1 VASRPKYSQAS
12 LTVEIVGGVNSFTFE
27 PSKKKFKIIE
37 MKFQTDVMGN
47 ATIRLENT
55 TKSDADAT
63 VFVDRVKIVE
73 VKNDDVDQGKRQ
85 P

>member
-1 VASRPKYSQAS
+1 MEIKSLVKYS
-12 LTVEIVGGVNSFTFE
+12 FTNQ
-27 PSKKKFKIIE
+27 PSTEKFQIIE

-47 ATIRLENT
+47 AKIRLENT

-73 VKNDDVDQGKRQ
+73 AKNDDDRQ